1 MLTLT
6 AKQAMKYGLVDS
18 MPDGKSLEEWAQ
30 VQGIEKWDSTGD
42 IGDQIAA
49 KGDQEIPNPTR
60 SNDGD
65 PQGFQSEQAYL
76 YQDNQSY
83 MGRGAALQGMKK
95 HIGSYK
101 RLLKQSKSLHMP
113 SMAGSFDDAIDVT
126 YWEAEIKTMMADLK
140 RRRRLG
146 P

>member
-1 MLTLT
+1 
-6 AKQAMKYGLVDS
+6 

-42 IGDQIAA
+42 IGDEIVAKATKKSQILRDRMMATL
-49 KGDQEIPNPTR
+49 K
-60 SNDGD
+60 
-65 PQGFQSEQAYL
+65 GFQSEQAYL
-76 YQDNQSY
+76 YLDNQSY